1 MKRFLAYFCCIF
13 TLLGQ
18 SFSCLA
24 NDNIVGSTEAGNIL
38 YQDSAIILR
47 ANSNMS
53 VVECEN
59 LSTGTREV
67 AYWEENHV
75 VDRWYENEVL
85 ISEKVFDKSSFISE
99 ETALDDSLMN
109 SIDKALAEIADK
121 DLTSEMVYNKLMES
135 GIQCTVTAVPD
146 GFIIDPIINNM
157 ISTHSDWFPDKATY
171 NKLKRFTAKD
181 SESFVHIETL
191 NDYAH
196 GDYGRPTKDDLL
208 NFWKQIEPIIDLL
221 LEDG

>member
-1 MKRFLAYFCCIF
+1 M
-13 TLLGQ
+13 
-18 SFSCLA
+18 
-24 NDNIVGSTEAGNIL
+24 

-157 ISTHSDWFPDKATY
+157 ISTNAATESVTLDLQELMAAFPPY
-171 NKLKRFTAKD
+171 NKTVIGQTNFNSALNGTVKR
-181 SESFVHIETL
+181 
-191 NDYAH
+191 
-196 GDYGRPTKDDLL
+196 DLVDFL
-208 NFWKQIEPIIDLL
+208 
-221 LEDG
+221 GG

>member
-146 GFIIDPIINNM
+146 LSLI
-157 ISTHSDWFPDKATY
+157 
-171 NKLKRFTAKD
+171 
-181 SESFVHIETL
+181 HI
-191 NDYAH
+191 
-196 GDYGRPTKDDLL
+196 
-208 NFWKQIEPIIDLL
+208 
-221 LEDG
+221 